1 MRTEIHAMA
10 KAAGAFW
17 AQLRGN
23 GEDETKNGI
32 GLALGGGFARGVAHI
47 GVLRVL
53 EREHIRVRFVAGVSA
68 GAIVAAGL
76 AGGASADELERV
88 ARSMKFKDLAG
99 WRVSLLGLVG
109 SERMEGFL
117 RRAFPAHRFEDMK
130 IPLAVVATDL
140 QTGSPV
146 VFHGKGEVF
155 RPVRASCSYPGL
167 FRPVEYEGRWLVDG
181 GISMEIPAGAL
192 RGLGVKRVVS
202 VALPASPVTGE
213 PGSMFGVVNR
223 CFQIMQQRTEQFWR
237 FQSDVVIA
245 PRVQDVAWDDF
256 TQAGRMI
263 EAGEKAA
270 EAALPRIRALM
281 GHAAVGV
288 DAKQGWSG
296 MDGGRV
302 MTGKIA

>member
-1 MRTEIHAMA
+1 MRTEMHAMA

-17 AQLRGN
+17 SRLRSN
-23 GEDETKNGI
+23 DEDEANPGV

-53 EREHIRVRFVAGVSA
+53 EREHIPVRFVAGVSA
-68 GAIVAAGL
+68 GSIVAAGL
-76 AGGASADELERV
+76 AGGANAEDLELV

-99 WRVSLLGLVG
+99 WRFSLLGLVG

-117 RRAFPAHRFEDMK
+117 RRAFPVYRFEEMK

-140 QTGSPV
+140 KTGEPV
-146 VFHGKGEVF
+146 IFHGHGEVF
-155 RPVRASCSYPGL
+155 HPVRASCSYPGL
-167 FRPVEYEGRWLVDG
+167 FHPVKYEGKLLVDG
-181 GISMEIPAGAL
+181 GISMEIPAAAL
-192 RGLGVKRVVS
+192 RGLGAKRVVS
-202 VALPASPVTGE
+202 VVLPAPPVTAD

-263 EAGEKAA
+263 EAGMEAA
-270 EAALPRIRALM
+270 EAALPRIRALTR
-281 GHAAVGV
+281 HAAVGGLQAV
-288 DAKQGWSG
+288 SAN
-296 MDGGRV
+296 
-302 MTGKIA
+302 

>member
-23 GEDETKNGI
+23 GEDETKGGI

-146 VFHGKGEVF
+146 VFHGKGRYFARCGQAVRIRGFSVRWSTKGGGWWTAESAWRF
-155 RPVRASCSYPGL
+155 RRGAARFGREAGGVGGVAIVPGDGRAGEHVRG
-167 FRPVEYEGRWLVDG
+167 
-181 GISMEIPAGAL
+181 
-192 RGLGVKRVVS
+192 
-202 VALPASPVTGE
+202 GE
-213 PGSMFGVVNR
+213 PL
-223 CFQIMQQRTEQFWR
+223 
-237 FQSDVVIA
+237 
-245 PRVQDVAWDDF
+245 
-256 TQAGRMI
+256 
-263 EAGEKAA
+263 
-270 EAALPRIRALM
+270 LPD
-281 GHAAVGV
+281 HAA
-288 DAKQGWSG
+288 A
-296 MDGGRV
+296 DGAV
-302 MTGKIA
+302 LAVSK